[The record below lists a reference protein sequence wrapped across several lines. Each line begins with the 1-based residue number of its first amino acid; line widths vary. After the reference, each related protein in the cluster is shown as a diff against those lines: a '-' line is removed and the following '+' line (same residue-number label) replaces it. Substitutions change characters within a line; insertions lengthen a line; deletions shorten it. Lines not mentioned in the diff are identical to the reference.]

1 MADRNRYLANEIRD
15 PADPAARRGGAAGL
29 GVGEVILCIIQA
41 RMGSTRLPGKVLL
54 PIGGKPILQWVI
66 DAANNA
72 ELVDE
77 VIVATSYKSED
88 AVLLEYCAEHQT
100 YCELGPLDDVL
111 ERFYQAAL
119 WFQPLHIVRLT
130 ADCPMS
136 DPYFID
142 NMIRHHL
149 YGGFDYTTN
158 SGFPGSF
165 PDGTDV
171 EVFTM
176 DTLTRAAKLATKP
189 EDREHVTP
197 FMRQPNLF
205 NIRQVPFPLLNGKI
219 DPVTEK
225 KYSVDTR
232 EDYERVKEEM
242 ERCLRGRRGYL
253 TVH

>member
-1 MADRNRYLANEIRD
+1 M
-15 PADPAARRGGAAGL
+15 

-66 DAANNA
+66 DAANDA

-136 DPYFID
+136 DPEVID
-142 NMIRHHL
+142 RVIKCHL
-149 YGGFDYTTN
+149 ACKHDYTSN
-158 SGFPGSF
+158 SGFEGAY
-165 PDGTDV
+165 PDGYDV

-176 DTLTRAAKLATKP
+176 ETLTRAAKLASTP
-189 EDREHVTP
+189 AEREHVTP
-197 FMRQPNLF
+197 FMRNPAMFRIGRVHYQDSPTD
-205 NIRQVPFPLLNGKI
+205 R
-219 DPVTEK
+219 